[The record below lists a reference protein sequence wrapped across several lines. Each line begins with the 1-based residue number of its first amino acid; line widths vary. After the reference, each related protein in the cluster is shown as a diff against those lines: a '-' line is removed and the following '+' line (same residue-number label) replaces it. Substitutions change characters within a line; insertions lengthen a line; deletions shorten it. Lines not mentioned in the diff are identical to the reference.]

1 MNTSRP
7 SSYIKSSAIA
17 LGCALA
23 LAFAQAPA
31 ARAADPALRSLDD
44 KVPSLPVSASFAKV
58 ADPET
63 GPYVLS
69 LKNTSDSA
77 LKVTVKILLSV
88 YFHADSKARNL
99 PEHSIGAGEVWTVP
113 GLAAADKVTVSASGY
128 APLELTVP

>member
-1 MNTSRP
+1 MTR
-7 SSYIKSSAIA
+7 SSYIKSAA
-17 LGCALA
+17 VALA
-23 LAFAQAPA
+23 CAFTFVQAPA
-31 ARAADPALRSLDD
+31 ARAADASLKSLED
-44 KVPSLPVSASFAKV
+44 KAPSLPLSASFAKV
-58 ADPET
+58 ADAET

-69 LKNTSDSA
+69 LKNTSDGA

-99 PEHSIGAGEVWTVP
+99 PEHSIAAGEVWTIP